1 VDDGEYGVTDVVR
14 APIICSTNATWT
26 ERQLSQA
33 ADPRYAH
40 LPVAVDQRGEKLS
53 KQTKAAPVDLTRPLL
68 VVEAVLRF
76 LNQPVPD
83 DLCGAAVP
91 ELWRYAIDR
100 WDLQRVG
107 RRLKRALR
115 ARGQAMSMRRPPG
128 GRQLAACQRPM
139 VRCRSVSWR

>member
-1 VDDGEYGVTDVVR
+1 VEQEVAAEIGDFVLKRRDGLHSYQLAVVVDDADQGVTDVVR
-14 APIICSTNATWT
+14 GADLLESSA
-26 ERQLSQA
+26 RQIQLLRFLA
-33 ADPRYAH
+33 LPVPRYAH

-68 VVEAVLRF
+68 ILEAVLRF

-107 RRLKRALR
+107 RRL
-115 ARGQAMSMRRPPG
+115 QASAPG
-128 GRQLAACQRPM
+128 
-139 VRCRSVSWR
+139 